1 MNLLTKRLL
10 SVALAFALLGCGEA
24 FASSDAPSLAGK
36 RKKRKTTV
44 EQTAQTPAAS
54 PSAEKAGDAPE
65 ERAGRQPITRLT
77 PPFPEA
83 AIDLTPMQY
92 DSLLHVWNTRRALE
106 SYERFFEEYIDVDPA
121 LAAQDAT
128 PDSVYVNR
136 LRDLASPV
144 QLPFNSVVKAV
155 IVRYTAPGSTLMS
168 RILGMSQYYFP
179 MIEEELVKAG
189 LPIELRALPIIESAL
204 SPNAVSRAG
213 AAGLW
218 QFMPATGKMYGLE
231 INSLVDERF
240 DPRKATQAACRYLKD
255 LYGIYHDWPLAL
267 AAYNCGPGNVN
278 KAMTRSGGRDFWSIY
293 DCLPHETRGYVPAFI
308 AASYA
313 YAYHARHGIRC
324 TEPPLPLATDTLHVD
339 RLLHLG
345 QVASSVEGVTLETL
359 RLLNPQYR
367 IDIIPATTKSY
378 VLTLPQYAVTECIS
392 ARELIHSKDSLYLK
406 EYIDPANIDKK
417 RAAESTASTFYH
429 TVKRGETLG
438 GIARRYRVS
447 QQNLMRWNKL
457 KSANKIREG
466 QRLKIVGQRR

>member
-1 MNLLTKRLL
+1 MNLPTKKILP
-10 SVALAFALLGCGEA
+10 ALFVFALLGGDV
-24 FASSDAPSLAGK
+24 FASSDALAVVKK
-36 RKKRKTTV
+36 RKKRKAVV
-44 EQTAQTPAAS
+44 EQPAPQPAETAAAAS
-54 PSAEKAGDAPE
+54 VVQEEKPE
-65 ERAGRQPITRLT
+65 RQSLTRPT

-83 AIDLTPMQY
+83 VDNLTPAQY

-106 SYERFFEEYIDVDPA
+106 SYERFFEEYIAVDPA
-121 LAAQDAT
+121 LATQDAT

-136 LRDLASPV
+136 LRALASPI
-144 QLPFNSVVKAV
+144 QLPFNDIVKAV
-155 IVRYTAPGSTLMS
+155 INRYTAPGSTLMS

-179 MIEEELVKAG
+179 MIEEELIKAG

-204 SPNAVSRAG
+204 SPNAISRAG

-240 DPRKATQAACRYLKD
+240 DPRKATLAACRYLKD

-278 KAMTRSGGRDFWSIY
+278 KAIARSGGRDFWSIY
-293 DCLPHETRGYVPAFI
+293 DYLPRETRGYVPAFI

-313 YAYHARHGIRC
+313 YAYHGQHGIRC
-324 TEPPLPLATDTLHVD
+324 TEPPLPLATDTLHVS

-345 QVASSVEGVTLETL
+345 QIASSVEGVSLETL

-378 VLTLPQYAVTECIS
+378 VLTLPQYAVAECIS
-392 ARELIHSKDSLYLK
+392 ARELIRSKDSLFLK

-438 GIARRYRVS
+438 GIARRYHVT
-447 QQNLMRWNKL
+447 QQNLMRWNNL

-466 QRLKIVGQRR
+466 QRLKIIGRRR

>member
-1 MNLLTKRLL
+1 MNLPTKKLL
-10 SVALAFALLGCGEA
+10 PALFVFALLAGEA
-24 FASSDAPSLAGK
+24 FASSDALALVK
-36 RKKRKTTV
+36 RRKKRKTTT
-44 EQTAQTPAAS
+44 EQPAQAPAPAPQAEPTPA
-54 PSAEKAGDAPE
+54 PEAEPE
-65 ERAGRQPITRLT
+65 RLSLTRPT

-83 AIDLTPMQY
+83 VDNLTPAQY
-92 DSLLHVWNTRRALE
+92 DSLLHVWSTRRALE
-106 SYERFFEEYIDVDPA
+106 SYERFFEEYIAVDPA
-121 LAAQDAT
+121 LAALDNT
-128 PDSVYVNR
+128 PDSVYVDR
-136 LRDLASPV
+136 LRALASPV
-144 QLPFNSVVKAV
+144 QLPFNDIVKAV
-155 IVRYTAPGSTLMS
+155 INRYTSPESTLMS
-168 RILGMSQYYFP
+168 RVLGMSQYYFP
-179 MIEEELVKAG
+179 MIEEELIKAG

-240 DPRKATQAACRYLKD
+240 DPRKATLAACRYLKD

-278 KAMTRSGGRDFWSIY
+278 KAIARSGGRDFWSIY
-293 DCLPHETRGYVPAFI
+293 DYLPRETRGYVPAFI

-313 YAYHARHGIRC
+313 SAYHGQHGIRY

-345 QVASSVEGVTLETL
+345 QVASSVEGVSIETL

-378 VLTLPQYAVTECIS
+378 VLTLPQYAVAECIS
-392 ARELIHSKDSLYLK
+392 ASELIRSKDSMFLK

-417 RAAESTASTFYH
+417 RAAESAASTFYH

-438 GIARRYRVS
+438 GIARRYHVT
-447 QQNLMRWNKL
+447 QQNIMRWNKL
-457 KSANKIREG
+457 KSAHRIREG
-466 QRLKIVGQRR
+466 QRLKIVGRRR

>member
-1 MNLLTKRLL
+1 MNLFSKKLL
-10 SVALAFALLGCGEA
+10 PVVLLGLLAGGDA
-24 FASSDAPSLAGK
+24 FASSDDALSVIKK
-36 RKKRKTTV
+36 RKKRKAAV
-44 EQTAQTPAAS
+44 EQPAPAPAADQ
-54 PSAEKAGDAPE
+54 PAAVEMPDEKAE
-65 ERAGRQPITRLT
+65 QSSLTRPT

-83 AIDLTPMQY
+83 ADSLNPAQY

-106 SYERFFEEYIDVDPA
+106 SYERFFEEYIAVDPA
-121 LAAQDAT
+121 LAAQDTT
-128 PDSVYVNR
+128 PDSVYIDR
-136 LRDLASPV
+136 LRALASPV
-144 QLPFNSVVKAV
+144 QLPFNAIVKAV
-155 IVRYTAPGSTLMS
+155 IARYTAPGTTLMS

-179 MIEEELVKAG
+179 MIEEELVKAN

-204 SPNAVSRAG
+204 SPNAVSHAG

-240 DPRKATQAACRYLKD
+240 DPVKATKAACRYLKD

-278 KAMTRSGGRDFWSIY
+278 KAMTRSGGRDFWAIY
-293 DCLPHETRGYVPAFI
+293 DYLPRETRGYVPAFI

-313 YAYHARHGIRC
+313 YAYHGRHGIRY
-324 TEPPLPLATDTLHVD
+324 TEPPLPLATDTLHVS

-345 QVASSVEGVTLETL
+345 QIASTVEGVSLETL

-378 VLTLPQYAVTECIS
+378 VLTLPQYAVAECIS
-392 ARELIHSKDSLYLK
+392 AREAIHSKDSLFLK

-417 RAAESTASTFYH
+417 RAAETTAATVYH

-438 GIARRYRVS
+438 GIARRYHVTT
-447 QQNLMRWNKL
+447 QNIMRWNNL

-466 QRLKIVGQRR
+466 QRLKIVRRR